1 MATFSASVAA
11 SSDDAQETTGTV
23 TLTGTTLNA
32 NSANQTSGLRF
43 LNVTIPPGS
52 TITAAT
58 LTLNL
63 INATYDDPDVTIT
76 AEANISPATFTTAA
90 SDISSRT
97 DTTASVNWN
106 ANNIGLG
113 QKPTPDLSTLVQ
125 EVINLSGWASG
136 NAMAFF
142 IKGNNVDSTLRWTA
156 FDEGTDPPAE
166 LAVTYTPPSAS
177 GQPPRTMHQVRL
189 RGL

>member
-1 MATFSASVAA
+1 MTEFTTSITA

-63 INATYDDPDVTIT
+63 INTTYDDPDVTIT
-76 AEANISPATFTTAA
+76 AEANVSPATFTTAA
-90 SDISSRT
+90 SNISSRT
-97 DTTASVNWN
+97 DTTAAVVWN
-106 ANNIGLG
+106 AGNIGLG
-113 QKPTPDLSTLVQ
+113 QKPTPDLSALVQ
-125 EVINLSGWASG
+125 EVIGLSGWASG

-142 IKGNNVDSTLRWTA
+142 IKGNNVNSTLRWSA
-156 FDEGTDPPAE
+156 FDEGTDPPAT
-166 LAVTYTPPSAS
+166 LAITYTPPAAGS
-177 GQPPRTMHQVRL
+177 QPARTMHQARMN
-189 RGL
+189 